1 MDRPIPRPAGRSGL
15 RLGPQPRTVDLD
27 GPVSWVDHGGP
38 DDGQLVVAV
47 HGLGGSHANWHD
59 LAPLLTHGH
68 RVVAVDLAGHGRTPR
83 AGRSASMVANCAL
96 LGRFLDHVDGRPAVL
111 LGNSMGGALSL
122 LHAAA
127 RPESVAGLAL
137 IGPALPRTALP
148 GRALARQ
155 VALFAVPGMAERS
168 LGRRRAR
175 LGAEAFVEA
184 TLQLTCADP
193 SMVSAEVR
201 ELAVQVACDRSL
213 DRDADAAFLEAARSL
228 AVLVTRAARY
238 RALIA
243 SVRVPG
249 IVLQG
254 REDRLV
260 PAGGTSLL
268 AELQPGWPVHLLDG
282 VGHVPQIEAPQRTAE
297 LLLPFLDGLQPAAAP
312 AGSSSSDLL
321 AGAS

>member
-1 MDRPIPRPAGRSGL
+1 MEPPIPPTARRG
-15 RLGPQPRTVDLD
+15 GPQPRTVDLD

-59 LAPLLTHGH
+59 LAPLLTRSH

-83 AGRSASMVANCAL
+83 AGRSASIPANCVL
-96 LGRFLDHVDGRPAVL
+96 LERFLDQLDDRPAVL

-127 RPESVAGLAL
+127 HPGSVAGLAL

-155 VALFAVPGMAERS
+155 VALFAVPGVAERS

-175 LGAEAFVEA
+175 LGAESFVQA
-184 TLQLTCADP
+184 TLELTCSDP
-193 SMVSAEVR
+193 ASVSAEVR
-201 ELAVQVACDRSL
+201 ELAVQVARERSL
-213 DRDADAAFLEAARSL
+213 DPDADAAFLEAARSL

-238 RALIA
+238 RALIG
-243 SVRVPG
+243 SVRLPG

-254 REDRLV
+254 REDQLV
-260 PAGGTSLL
+260 PPGGTRVL
-268 AELQPGWPVHLLDG
+268 AQLQPDWPVHLLDG
-282 VGHVPQIEAPQRTAE
+282 VGHVPQIEAPERTAS
-297 LLLPFLDGLQPAAAP
+297 LLLPFLDSLRGAPQAA
-312 AGSSSSDLL
+312 LL
-321 AGAS
+321 HTGTR

>member
-1 MDRPIPRPAGRSGL
+1 MALPIPHT
-15 RLGPQPRTVDLD
+15 RTMDLD

-38 DDGQLVVAV
+38 DSGQLVVAV

-59 LAPLLTHGH
+59 LGPLLARSH

-83 AGRSASMVANCAL
+83 AGRSASIRANCDL
-96 LGRFLDHVDGRPAVL
+96 LGRFLDRVDDRPAVL

-122 LHAAA
+122 LHAAEQ
-127 RPESVAGLAL
+127 PESVAALAL

-148 GRALARQ
+148 TRALARQ
-155 VALFAVPGMAERS
+155 VALFAVPGVAERS
-168 LGRRRAR
+168 LARRRAR
-175 LGAEAFVEA
+175 LGAEAFVQA
-184 TLQLTCADP
+184 TLELTCADP
-193 SMVSAEVR
+193 ASVSPDVR
-201 ELAVQVACDRSL
+201 ELAVQMACERSL
-213 DRDADAAFLEAARSL
+213 DPDADAAFLEAARSL
-228 AVLVTRAARY
+228 ALLVTRAARY

-260 PAGGTSLL
+260 PAGGTEQL
-268 AELQPGWPVHLLDG
+268 ADLQPGWAVHLLDG
-282 VGHVPQIEAPQRTAE
+282 VGHVPQIEAPERTAG
-297 LLLPFLDGLQPAAAP
+297 LLLPFLDGLARTASPESTT
-312 AGSSSSDLL
+312 GTDLL

>member
-1 MDRPIPRPAGRSGL
+1 MAVPTPPPSRRSASGRTHQL
-15 RLGPQPRTVDLD
+15 RTTDLD

-38 DDGQLVVAV
+38 EDGQLVVAV

-59 LAPLLTHGH
+59 LAPLLARSH

-83 AGRSASMVANCAL
+83 AGRSASIRANCEL
-96 LGRFLDHVDGRPAVL
+96 LGRFARSVDDRPAVL

-127 RPESVAGLAL
+127 HPDSVAGLAL

-155 VALFAVPGMAERS
+155 VALFAVPGVAERS
-168 LGRRRAR
+168 LARRRAR
-175 LGAEAFVEA
+175 LGAEAFVQA
-184 TLQLTCADP
+184 TLELTCSDP
-193 SMVSAEVR
+193 AGVSAEVR
-201 ELAVQVACDRSL
+201 ELAVQMACERSL
-213 DRDADAAFLEAARSL
+213 DPDADQAFLEAARSL
-228 AVLVTRAARY
+228 AVLVTRASRY

-260 PAGGTSLL
+260 PAAGTELL
-268 AELQPGWPVHLLDG
+268 AHLQPAWPVHLLDG
-282 VGHVPQIEAPQRTAE
+282 VGHVPQIEAPERTAA
-297 LLLPFLDGLQPAAAP
+297 LLLPFLDGLPATP
-312 AGSSSSDLL
+312 STGTDVL

>member
-1 MDRPIPRPAGRSGL
+1 MDLPTARPAPRP
-15 RLGPQPRTVDLD
+15 RTADLD

-59 LAPLLTHGH
+59 LAPLLTRSH

-83 AGRSASMVANCAL
+83 AGRSAAVQANCEL
-96 LGRFLDHVDGRPAVL
+96 LGRFLAHVDDRPAVL

-127 RPESVAGLAL
+127 HPESVAGLAL

-155 VALFAVPGMAERS
+155 VALFAVPGVAERS
-168 LGRRRAR
+168 LARRRAR
-175 LGAEAFVEA
+175 LGAEAFVQA
-184 TLQLTCADP
+184 TLDLTCADP
-193 SMVSAEVR
+193 SSVSAEVR
-201 ELAVQVACDRSL
+201 ELAVQVACERSL
-213 DRDADAAFLEAARSL
+213 DPDADAAFLEAARSL
-228 AVLVTRAARY
+228 VVLVTRAARY
-238 RALIA
+238 RAIIA

-268 AELQPGWPVHLLDG
+268 AALQPGWPVHLLDG
-282 VGHVPQIEAPQRTAE
+282 VGHVPQIEAPARTAA
-297 LLLPFLDGLQPAAAP
+297 LLLPFLDGLGRAATSAEP
-312 AGSSSSDLL
+312 GTDVL